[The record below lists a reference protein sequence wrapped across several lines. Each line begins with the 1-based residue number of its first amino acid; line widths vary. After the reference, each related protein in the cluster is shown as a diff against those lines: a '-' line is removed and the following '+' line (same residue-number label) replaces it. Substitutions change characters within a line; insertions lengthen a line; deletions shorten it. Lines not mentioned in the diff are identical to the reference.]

1 MQSRQEIRD
10 KRQTLLQLYIF
21 LFLLLSHSLSPS
33 LSFTS
38 YACLLSLQNLFPKKN
53 TISVDL
59 LTTFSA
65 DPAYTASM
73 ECGST
78 KWAVCVCVHVGNW
91 FSHPT
96 PCLSPSRLLL
106 LLLQVLTLQSLHLTS
121 IWLFGLCLRCGCC
134 LCYVCA

>member
-1 MQSRQEIRD
+1 MQSRQEIRETD
-10 KRQTLLQLYIF
+10 ASPVVYF
-21 LFLLLSHSLSPS
+21 PLSTSLS
-33 LSFTS
+33 LSF
-38 YACLLSLQNLFPKKN
+38 SLPLFYQLRMPLKSSKSLPKKKN

-78 KWAVCVCVHVGNW
+78 KWAVCVYVGNW

-96 PCLSPSRLLL
+96 PCLAPSRLLLL